1 MTEEDQ
7 NPLFNLS
14 EEELRC
20 LIGRIK
26 EIIKEKEEKEEKE
39 KAEEPKFSDRL
50 KALPF
55 SNDRV
60 GQSFIARVGIKNDKK
75 NN

>member
-1 MTEEDQ
+1 MTEKDQ

-26 EIIKEKEEKEEKE
+26 EIIKEKEEKE

>member
-26 EIIKEKEEKEEKE
+26 EIIKEKE

-75 NN
+75 NNWT